1 MPSLNKSF
9 LSNGKVF
16 LVVCNKCKHE
26 NYAMAVCD
34 GICVWCGYNGNEDE
48 EYKKTL
54 EEHKD
59 AK

>member
-16 LVVCNKCKHE
+16 LVVCHKCKLE
-26 NYAMAVCD
+26 NYAPAVCE
-34 GICVWCGYNGNEDE
+34 GVCVWCGYDANEDE
-48 EYKKTL
+48 EYKKKL